1 MSRNS
6 LNVTEMSMTIGQE
19 RLVTIV
25 MTNDMRMFGQF
36 CELL

>member
-6 LNVTEMSMTIGQE
+6 LSVTEMSMTIEQE